1 MNVTVNQKK
10 MDLPDNAT
18 VADVVAQVQA
28 KPPFAVAVNMQFV
41 PNTRYAQ
48 HALAAGDA
56 IEIIAP
62 VTGG

>member
-1 MNVTVNQKK
+1 MNVTVNQKN

>member
-1 MNVTVNQKK
+1 MNVTVNQKNL
-10 MDLPDNAT
+10 DLPDNAT

>member
-1 MNVTVNQKK
+1 MNVTVNQK
-10 MDLPDNAT
+10 DIALPDNAT
-18 VADVVAQVQA
+18 VADLVAQMQA
-28 KPPFAVAVNMQFV
+28 KPPFAVAVNLQFV

-56 IEIIAP
+56 VEIISP

>member
-1 MNVTVNQKK
+1 MNVTVNQK
-10 MDLPDNAT
+10 DIALPDNAT
-18 VADVVAQVQA
+18 VADLVAQMQA
-28 KPPFAVAVNMQFV
+28 RPPFAVAVNLQFV

-56 IEIIAP
+56 VEIISP

>member
-1 MNVTVNQKK
+1 MNVTVNQKN

-18 VADVVAQVQA
+18 VADVVAHVQA

>member
-1 MNVTVNQKK
+1 MNVTVNQKN

-18 VADVVAQVQA
+18 VADLVAQMQA

-41 PNTRYAQ
+41 PKTGYAQ
-48 HALAAGDA
+48 HALAAGDSVEV
-56 IEIIAP
+56 ISP

>member
-1 MNVTVNQKK
+1 MNVTVNQKN

-28 KPPFAVAVNMQFV
+28 KPPVAVAVNMQFV